1 MGPVQNLVGN
11 VKDDE
16 VVRKFKH
23 AINTA
28 RSICG
33 TAFGIE
39 HHALHRAPGDKERQ
53 MRPYGSSLFMKWPD
67 FGYGLKPTE
76 EEDRLRPLSF
86 RRPRVRSRAWPE
98 RLPARRTPWSSLG
111 KRLSQSRRPSSTLAS
126 AGNPPPLKGHIS

>member
-1 MGPVQNLVGN
+1 MPDGAGPEPCRQGRQGRR
-11 VKDDE
+11 

-39 HHALHRAPGDKERQ
+39 HHAHTGHRRQ
-53 MRPYGSSLFMKWPD
+53 GAADAALRVEPVHEVAG

-76 EEDRLRPLSF
+76 EEDVYDPIPSVAPGPEQGVARAAALGQANTFEFPLG
-86 RRPRVRSRAWPE
+86 R
-98 RLPARRTPWSSLG
+98 G
-111 KRLSQSRRPSSTLAS
+111 
-126 AGNPPPLKGHIS
+126 